1 MIRVRWIF
9 IFFIIIALPGYLFPF
24 NADEEEPER
33 NIYEIVRYGT
43 IDDLK
48 AECRRRGITD
58 EGDELTLKRRLLK
71 HELELTGVPFDDR
84 LKEITESDIILNRSE
99 FIEYWEG
106 ENGEDLLWLH
116 GDVDVVYAGKKIQ

>member
-9 IFFIIIALPGYLFPF
+9 IFFIIIALPGYLFPL

-48 AECRRRGITD
+48 A
-58 EGDELTLKRRLLK
+58 LK
-71 HELELTGVPFDDR
+71 
-84 LKEITESDIILNRSE
+84 
-99 FIEYWEG
+99 
-106 ENGEDLLWLH
+106 
-116 GDVDVVYAGKKIQ
+116 KKYQEKIKDHK